1 MQQLSGQQLSRQ
13 QTSMQRLSRILTFV
27 LALLSA
33 GVTSPVLAHMA
44 IQSTEPA
51 DQQVL
56 TAAPSQIT
64 LTFPMAVTLTKV
76 TVQPENGEV
85 ISLPLERIAKA
96 EHRIATPALPQGSYT
111 VRWICLGHDGHKMSG
126 EFGFVVKP

>member
-1 MQQLSGQQLSRQ
+1 MQQLLSGKPTSR
-13 QTSMQRLSRILTFV
+13 QRLSHILFFV

-56 TAAPSQIT
+56 AAAPSHIT
-64 LTFPMAVTLTKV
+64 LTFPLAVTLTKV
-76 TVQPENGEV
+76 TVQPASGEV
-85 ISLPLERIAKA
+85 INLPLERVAKA
-96 EHRIATPALPQGSYT
+96 EHQIASPALPQGSYT